1 MQNMKTL
8 CNITKMLSNDKPKQN
23 AGIFDEKGRL
33 ITKKY
38 GNSTSVLNREGPVN
52 PVGVE
57 ETDDIC
63 EINCE

>member
-8 CNITKMLSNDKPKQN
+8 CNITEMLSNDEPKQN

-38 GNSTSVLNREGPVN
+38 ANSTSVRH
-52 PVGVE
+52 
-57 ETDDIC
+57 
-63 EINCE
+63 

>member
-1 MQNMKTL
+1 
-8 CNITKMLSNDKPKQN
+8 MLSNDKPKQN

-57 ETDDIC
+57 ERWYIWDQLRVTIYMYTRDHKC
-63 EINCE
+63 N